1 MRVILLLIFLIGFA
15 RSQEALDISD
25 IIGTN
30 GIEQALL
37 GLQIP
42 NLSKSGKV
50 SYSIKNIRIASANI
64 GSIKV
69 YNPEGLK
76 FYVEIDDIDLSAT
89 ADADASVK
97 FKIFWKTIRLSASFS
112 AKASLK
118 DTNLKQGFYAK
129 FTSTGVLAV
138 PTSCKC
144 NIGDFKVKLKGK
156 NTLGKFTSG
165 IINTLTRVFKTKL
178 TKIVESQIC
187 KKLQPLLEKN
197 LKNIDLASVLT
208 IGL

>member
-42 NLSKSGKV
+42 NLSKSGKI

-129 FTSTGVLAV
+129 FTSTGVLV
-138 PTSCKC
+138 RL
-144 NIGDFKVKLKGK
+144 F
-156 NTLGKFTSG
+156 
-165 IINTLTRVFKTKL
+165 
-178 TKIVESQIC
+178 
-187 KKLQPLLEKN
+187 LLILN
-197 LKNIDLASVLT
+197 HI
-208 IGL
+208 